1 MSAGKISCRWH
12 RPDRF
17 LGASQAGL
25 TSRLTPQESLDPEDL
40 SQVHDV
46 VGGRSALLIARM
58 MLTASRRARRP
69 GSRSWQLQILANEH
83 TTAEIAAGIPE
94 SWTVTCVITP
104 LPRRVA
110 NSAQW

>member
-40 SQVHDV
+40 SRVHDV
-46 VGGRSALLIARM
+46 VWARSALL
-58 MLTASRRARRP
+58 
-69 GSRSWQLQILANEH
+69 GSQ
-83 TTAEIAAGIPE
+83 
-94 SWTVTCVITP
+94 
-104 LPRRVA
+104 
-110 NSAQW
+110 